1 MPIKLRLVA
10 LILALT
16 SCSSDSSLQNSV
28 EAKTNGKIA
37 FQSQSLSDN
46 IRDAIYII
54 NSDGTEMTVLTEGDS
69 DSELSPQWSPDGKRI
84 VFASGIIDA
93 TKWLNELRISVMN
106 IDGSKRVKLTST
118 PDVEDSDPSFS
129 PDGKQIL
136 FTRMFIDKSSEV
148 FIIDSDGSDERKIVD
163 GRLPR
168 WSPNGEEIVFLK
180 DKDIYLMTL
189 GEKEIQ
195 KLFTIGPATITTL
208 AWSPNGRYLLFDR
221 ISSENQSNDGVYIYE
236 FETKKQVR
244 LIDSGESYCQDGAWS
259 PDSKEI
265 VLACSNGGYL
275 QLYKMGLTSL
285 NLTSLT
291 SSREF
296 PSYSPSWGVAK

>member
-1 MPIKLRLVA
+1 MPIQLRLVA

-16 SCSSDSSLQNSV
+16 SCSSDSSIQNSV

-54 NSDGTEMTVLTEGDS
+54 NSDGTEITVLTEGDS

-84 VFASGIIDA
+84 VFASGI
-93 TKWLNELRISVMN
+93 

-136 FTRMFIDKSSEV
+136 FTRMFIDESFGV
-148 FIIDSDGSDERKIVD
+148 FMIDSDGSDERKIVD